1 VIAAAVVSIALS
13 PIEAAARLAGRRGRV
28 LLDSGRD
35 DDGCGAWSF
44 LAADPVATLE
54 VRGPQIIVRDRD
66 GRVIRDGTGDPL
78 EAIASFA
85 RSHGAALHGEE
96 NRQPSTERD
105 GVAPAENPRPRV
117 MGFFSYDLGRAIEKM
132 PAGPSRGGDTPDVW
146 LGAYD
151 AVVRWPSGANAGAP
165 GEIIAVDA
173 RAADRLLHA
182 IEDGPRG
189 PDTAQPM
196 GVFPTTTTQM
206 GNQIGPVTHVG
217 NARGKDPHELEVS
230 GFSSGPRGPSVAPQI
245 GELRADDDGDAHCA
259 RVERIREYIAAGDV
273 YQVNLARRLTA
284 TIEQDGDALA
294 LYAALGAIAPAPY
307 GGLVETDTGVRVVS
321 GSPERFLARA
331 GFGQRLDTRPIKGT
345 RRRTGDPTK
354 DAALAA
360 DLAVHPKDDAEH
372 LMIVDLERND
382 LGRVAKIGS
391 VRVDDLGYVVELPGL
406 YHKVSTV
413 SCELRDDVTWADLLR
428 AAFPG
433 GSITGAPK
441 IRAMEIIDELEPAR
455 RGPYC
460 GAIGWLGENG
470 AFALAIAIRVAV
482 LVNDELRLHVG
493 GGIVADSDPRAEL
506 QETEDKA
513 AGWRAALQRP

>member
-1 VIAAAVVSIALS
+1 VSTIALA
-13 PIEAAARLAGRRGRV
+13 PLPAAARLAGRRGRV

-54 VRGPQIIVRDRD
+54 VRGRRIVERDGAGRVVRDEA
-66 GRVIRDGTGDPL
+66 GDPL
-78 EAIASFA
+78 AAIDAFA
-85 RSHGAALHGEE
+85 RAHGAPAARGPRASGVGPREE
-96 NRQPSTERD
+96 
-105 GVAPAENPRPRV
+105 GVGPQGDDPRPRV
-117 MGFFSYDLGRAIEKM
+117 MGFFGYDLGRAIERIG
-132 PAGPSRGGDTPDVW
+132 AGPARGADTPDVW

-151 AVVRWPSGANAGAP
+151 AVIRWPKRAGGDGEIVGVDAEAIARLARAIEEGPREVGAP
-165 GEIIAVDA
+165 PRVGALV
-173 RAADRLLHA
+173 AD
-182 IEDGPRG
+182 E
-189 PDTAQPM
+189 
-196 GVFPTTTTQM
+196 
-206 GNQIGPVTHVG
+206 
-217 NARGKDPHELEVS
+217 
-230 GFSSGPRGPSVAPQI
+230 
-245 GELRADDDGDAHCA
+245 DGDAHCA
-259 RVERIREYIAAGDV
+259 RVEQIRAYIAAGDV

-284 TIEQDGDALA
+284 PLDEDGDALA

-307 GGLVETDTGVRVVS
+307 GGLVETDVGVRVVS

-331 GFGQRLDTRPIKGT
+331 GAGHRLDTRPIKGT
-345 RRRTGDPTK
+345 RRRTGDPSR

-382 LGRVAKIGS
+382 LGRVAVIGS

-413 SCELRDDVTWADLLR
+413 SCALRDDVGWADLLR
-428 AAFPG
+428 ATFPG

-460 GAIGWLGENG
+460 GAIGWLGEGG

-482 LVNDELRLHVG
+482 LAGGELRLHVG

-506 QETEDKA
+506 EETEDKA
-513 AGWRAALQRP
+513 AGWRAALSALDR